1 MKIKISFV
9 DKILDFSSNNVICLN
24 ILNRTYL
31 IRIMKAFYNLSE
43 GESDENIYCFN
54 EQNEEE
60 NLVNKVNYISNYFDV
75 IYSGRK
81 FSNEIIN
88 YILKELPESDIN
100 NIQNNFKKYEN
111 ELLQKLSK
119 LDVPLQ
125 LTLNDDVDDILKI
138 FKIEIFSKES
148 MLDNLFLLL
157 KIESI
162 FKINKLI
169 CLINL
174 KQYLTSEQIN
184 ELLKYAT
191 YNNLRILLI
200 ESTVSKINTMYE
212 TNIIIDE
219 ELEEL

>member
-1 MKIKISFV
+1 
-9 DKILDFSSNNVICLN
+9 
-24 ILNRTYL
+24 
-31 IRIMKAFYNLSE
+31 
-43 GESDENIYCFN
+43 
-54 EQNEEE
+54 
-60 NLVNKVNYISNYFDV
+60 
-75 IYSGRK
+75 
-81 FSNEIIN
+81 
-88 YILKELPESDIN
+88 
-100 NIQNNFKKYEN
+100 
-111 ELLQKLSK
+111 
-119 LDVPLQ
+119 
-125 LTLNDDVDDILKI
+125 
-138 FKIEIFSKES
+138 

>member
-1 MKIKISFV
+1 MKIKISFI
-9 DKILDFSSNNVICLN
+9 DKILDFNNNNVICLKV
-24 ILNRTYL
+24 LNKAYL
-31 IRIMKAFYNLSE
+31 VRIMKAFYNLSE

-60 NLVNKVNYISNYFDV
+60 NLVNKINYISNYFDV

-81 FSNEIIN
+81 FSNEVIN
-88 YILKELPESDIN
+88 YILKELSESDIN

-111 ELLQKLSK
+111 EISQKLSK
-119 LDVPLQ
+119 LDIPLK
-125 LTLNDDVDDILKI
+125 LTLNDGVDDILKI
-138 FKIEIFSKES
+138 FKIEIPSKEK

-162 FKINKLI
+162 FKNNKLI
-169 CLINL
+169 CFINL
-174 KQYLTSEQIN
+174 KLYLTFEQIN

-200 ESTVSKINTMYE
+200 ESTSSELNTSYE
-212 TNIIIDE
+212 TNITIDE